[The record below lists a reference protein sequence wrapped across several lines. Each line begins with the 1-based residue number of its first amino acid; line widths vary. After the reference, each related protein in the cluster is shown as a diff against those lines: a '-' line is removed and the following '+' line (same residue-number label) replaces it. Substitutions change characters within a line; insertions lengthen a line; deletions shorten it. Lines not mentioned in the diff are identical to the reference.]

1 VKKHDPNGVQARSSD
16 EAASIDQLVTVL

>member
-16 EAASIDQLVTVL
+16 EAASIDQLVTLL